1 MAQLKPFRAVRPA
14 QDKAQRVACL
24 PYDVLNYE
32 QACRLAEDPISFV
45 HVIKSET
52 DFPEG
57 TDLYA
62 PCIYEKAKENLEALS
77 ADGTMIQD
85 DTPCYY
91 IYREITSTHTQTG
104 FVGTVSCQEY
114 ESGIIRRH
122 ELTVAE
128 KEDDRTRHILTC
140 RAQTGPVF
148 LTFPD
153 APEAVQLLNELTA
166 VTPVYDFTQA
176 DVRHQVWVV
185 SKPEQIQQIESVFQ
199 NIPILYIA
207 DGHHRAASSNR
218 AAKQAGAADT
228 QEAGRFMA
236 VVFPAD
242 DLSLLGYHRYVKDLN
257 GHSKADYLKQLG
269 ECFDVKESRPGL
281 PASVHEISM
290 VLADAWYTL
299 VPHTDAYDSSDSI
312 SRLDV
317 SILQEKL
324 LAPILGIEDPRRDKR
339 IQFIGGE
346 GAENEVASLAQAMPE
361 GVGFLLYPTDIH
373 DLIAVANDKR
383 IMPPKS
389 TWFEP
394 KLLSG
399 LFVHN
404 ID

>member
-1 MAQLKPFRAVRPA
+1 
-14 QDKAQRVACL
+14 
-24 PYDVLNYE
+24 
-32 QACRLAEDPISFV
+32 
-45 HVIKSET
+45 
-52 DFPEG
+52 
-57 TDLYA
+57 
-62 PCIYEKAKENLEALS
+62 
-77 ADGTMIQD
+77 
-85 DTPCYY
+85 
-91 IYREITSTHTQTG
+91 
-104 FVGTVSCQEY
+104 
-114 ESGIIRRH
+114 
-122 ELTVAE
+122 
-128 KEDDRTRHILTC
+128 
-140 RAQTGPVF
+140 
-148 LTFPD
+148 
-153 APEAVQLLNELTA
+153 
-166 VTPVYDFTQA
+166 
-176 DVRHQVWVV
+176 
-185 SKPEQIQQIESVFQ
+185 
-199 NIPILYIA
+199 
-207 DGHHRAASSNR
+207 
-218 AAKQAGAADT
+218 
-228 QEAGRFMA
+228 MA

-242 DLSLLGYHRYVKDLN
+242 DLSLLGYHRFVKDLN

-399 LFVHN
+399 LFIHKLK
-404 ID
+404 